1 MSLRLDKFFAEL
13 RILCN
18 IRHPNI
24 VQYHCVC
31 YLPNSKSPQALVM
44 EQLQTN
50 FHDYLLNPS
59 YIYVH
64 LSLNAK
70 FSILHDIANVLAYLH
85 NHKPA
90 VIHHDLTARNIL
102 LNSV

>member
-1 MSLRLDKFFAEL
+1 
-13 RILCN
+13 
-18 IRHPNI
+18 
-24 VQYHCVC
+24 
-31 YLPNSKSPQALVM
+31 M

-59 YIYVH
+59 YVN
-64 LSLNAK
+64 LPLNAK
-70 FSILHDIANVLAYLH
+70 FSIVHDIANGLAYLH

-90 VIHHDLTARNIL
+90 VIHRELTARNVL